1 MLEGPRQLKEALA
14 RYMGYGQVDLNWLL
28 RNTQQ
33 RATVI
38 GSGEITQNQIHEY
51 RFPLP
56 QALAGEKHWRKL
68 VITLAWFSPINT
80 NHANLRE
87 AKLELS
93 PATSP
98 WDKTPLVI
106 QRMQS
111 DHNQVKR
118 GTVQHEI
125 LEGAKEI
132 SAYQDGEELLL
143 HISCKPDAT
152 QQLDELI
159 PYSLAVTLEV
169 KEDVQIPI
177 YQQIRAKIQ
186 QKVQV
191 TTPVRIKL

>member
-1 MLEGPRQLKEALA
+1 M
-14 RYMGYGQVDLNWLL
+14 
-28 RNTQQ
+28 
-33 RATVI
+33 
-38 GSGEITQNQIHEY
+38 
-51 RFPLP
+51 
-56 QALAGEKHWRKL
+56 
-68 VITLAWFSPINT
+68 
-80 NHANLRE
+80 LRE
-87 AKLELS
+87 DQRKR
-93 PATSP
+93 PAI
-98 WDKTPLVI
+98 TPCSGSAASNCAVTTHQSLFFCVGN
-106 QRMQS
+106 RVS
-111 DHNQVKR
+111 DHHQMKR

-125 LEGAKEI
+125 LESAKEI